1 MTHRTEPELADSEL
15 ESRIQRFEKMRDA
28 LDRKPDVNDL
38 AQVFPD
44 EQNHISIVEGWV
56 TAQHLCVTTGVHRH
70 IVNKLITSNCQH
82 KYIQHGLCRVL
93 AIPESE
99 LPRLARLIDER
110 KQAKAKVEKV
120 KAENKTAN
128 QAFADFSDDTSWDRE
143 WPVLNLPTDQAVR
156 LYIHEWFKR
165 DWSTEPT
172 DPSKPA
178 TVFVSDEH
186 LRGNQS
192 KPHGWSVQI

>member
-1 MTHRTEPELADSEL
+1 MKNRTEPELADSEL

-28 LDRKPDVNDL
+28 LDRKPDANDL

-44 EQNHISIVEGWV
+44 EQNHLTVISGWI
-56 TAQHLCVTTGVHRH
+56 TAQHVCVTSGVHRNV
-70 IVNKLITSNCQH
+70 VNRMITANCQH
-82 KYIQHGLCRVL
+82 RYIQHGLSRVL

-99 LPRLARLIDER
+99 LPRLARLLDDR
-110 KQAKAKVEKV
+110 KQAKAKVENA

-143 WPVLNLPTDQAVR
+143 WPVLNLPNDQAVR
-156 LYIHEWFKR
+156 LYIHEWSKR
-165 DWSTEPT
+165 DWSTQPT

-186 LRGNQS
+186 LRGKHR
-192 KPHGWSVQI
+192 KPHSWRVQI